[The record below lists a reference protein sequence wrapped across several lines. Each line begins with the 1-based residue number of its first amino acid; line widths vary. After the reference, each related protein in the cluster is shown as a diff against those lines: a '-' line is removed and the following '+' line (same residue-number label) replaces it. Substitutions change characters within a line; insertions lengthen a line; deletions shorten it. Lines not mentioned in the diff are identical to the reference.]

1 MLRLFGALVLLG
13 LALAC
18 LTSWLLESYDT
29 SWHPGRSVQRRRQEE
44 EQQRASAGQESS
56 KGANNNNHIINSNEN
71 DNGPPFP
78 GGELNNIFWFI
89 QVSDIHI
96 SRFHD
101 PKRIPDFEK
110 FCTDTVEVIRPALH
124 EVEWQAYHNV
134 LKRSRVMERTR
145 WIDIRGNHDAF
156 NIISLDS
163 VNNYYRKYSANQK
176 VGSFHYVHRT
186 PFGNYSFI
194 CADATLTPGPK
205 RPYNFFGILDQTQMD
220 LLAGFRS
227 ESLASN
233 QSVCSAV
240 AYLCGHLHTLGGL
253 MPVLHSRHPQGT
265 LELELGDWMENRRY
279 RVLAFDHDLLSFS
292 DLTFQRWPAVLIT
305 NPKEA
310 QYLHPAREPLGRIRR
325 STHIRVLAFS
335 EAAVTAVQVSVDGE
349 PLGPCRSAG
358 GPLYVLPWEPA
369 RYASGLHTISVKVED
384 SAGRWAVKEQ
394 HFTLEQDVSPGF
406 GLLQSFILLTDHYV
420 LGRAVFLAAV
430 LLNVGALLLFRYL
443 GLPSARASVGLVAP
457 VKLSLHL
464 LSKTDFF
471 FYSLLLFNLC
481 TAFGPWFVGELI
493 DGHSG
498 ACFAFGLVIDGHFLE
513 GSLTYVVGV
522 IQIAFYNT
530 PLTCYLCWSLHQ
542 RCPHFFFFFFFSFFF
557 FFFFF
562 FLFFLFSFIFI
573 FFFFFFF
580 CRGNTFRSHLLP
592 PRQPG
597 GYHGGAAAAAAVA
610 TAAASLAVNLGMLLL
625 LCWQAYSCRFL
636 LETYGAVAFLLSPV
650 RTWALAMGVL
660 LVYRA
665 WTGPAPRLPHR
676 DPHHHHH
683 RDHRDHRDHKRV
695 AQGQLKEVTTSPWV
709 RPSHRLASTTPTPP
723 PSTHSDSFHGV
734 RGQT

>member
-18 LTSWLLESYDT
+18 ITSWVLDRYDT
-29 SWHPGRSVQRRRQEE
+29 SWHPRRSVRPAGGRGGEEEEVEEEVGRSRR
-44 EQQRASAGQESS
+44 SS
-56 KGANNNNHIINSNEN
+56 SSS
-71 DNGPPFP
+71 PPYP
-78 GGELNNIFWFI
+78 GGELSNVFWFI

-110 FCTDTVEVIRPALH
+110 FCTDTVEVIKPALVLATGDLTDAKTESKVGSLQH

-205 RPYNFFGILDQTQMD
+205 RPYNFFGILNQTQMD
-220 LLAGFRS
+220 LLATFRD
-227 ESLASN
+227 ESLSSN
-233 QSVCSAV
+233 QSVWFGHYTTSTIISAAPGVRDVMSSAV

-265 LELELGDWMENRRY
+265 LELELGDWMDNRRY

-305 NPKEA
+305 NPKEV

-335 EAAVTAVQVSVDGE
+335 EDAITSVHVSVDGE
-349 PLGPCRSAG
+349 PLGPGRSAG

-369 RYASGLHTISVKVED
+369 RYASGLHTIAVKVED
-384 SAGRWAVKEQ
+384 SSGRSTLKEQ
-394 HFTLEQDVSPGF
+394 QFTLEEDLSPAF
-406 GLLQSFILLTDHYV
+406 GLVQSFILLTDHYV
-420 LGRAVFLAAV
+420 LGRAAFLAAV
-430 LLNVGALLLFRYL
+430 LLSVGTLVLFRFL
-443 GLPSARASVGLVAP
+443 RVPSGRTSVGLSAS
-457 VKLSLHL
+457 VKTSLHL
-464 LSKTDFF
+464 LSKTDSFY
-471 FYSLLLFNLC
+471 YSLLLFNLC
-481 TAFGPWFVGELI
+481 TAFGPWFIGELI

-498 ACFAFGLVIDGHFLE
+498 VCFAFGLIIDGHFLE

-522 IQIAFYNT
+522 VQMAFYNM
-530 PLTCYLCWSLHQ
+530 PLTAYLCWSLHQ
-542 RCPHFFFFFFFSFFF
+542 R
-557 FFFFF
+557 
-562 FLFFLFSFIFI
+562 
-573 FFFFFFF
+573 

-592 PRQPG
+592 APRPG
-597 GYHGGAAAAAAVA
+597 WCFGVAV
-610 TAAASLAVNLGMLLL
+610 SLAVNLGMLLL
-625 LCWQAYSCRFL
+625 LSWQAYSCFFL
-636 LETYGAVAFLLSPV
+636 LETYGALACLLSPV
-650 RTWALAMGVL
+650 RTWALALGLV

-665 WTGPAPRLPHR
+665 WTGPVPRLR
-676 DPHHHHH
+676 DLHHHHH
-683 RDHRDHRDHKRV
+683 HDKV
-695 AQGQLKEVTTSPWV
+695 AN
-709 RPSHRLASTTPTPP
+709 A
-723 PSTHSDSFHGV
+723 HS
-734 RGQT
+734 